1 VYTKQVAQCP
11 ACGLVQ
17 PSGVCCMDCGR
28 MLETP
33 AKSTRSVN
41 AGAGLDPLASIEDE
55 LRRMTPFGGP
65 VPAVPVPRK
74 VGGTAIEIRTGDVL
88 AWEGGAETD
97 PQSGD
102 DFMDPTSLDL
112 GPDGTPLQGEFLDE
126 TEQERP
132 NPLPPEDIAALARS
146 LVSED
151 DTAEVKARG
160 PSPVPSISVSTES
173 IRRPEPEPPVDTTE
187 RALPLPPRPRPPSAR
202 SEARRRPQFWDSF
215 AGAFAV
221 PFLGSGSAWLLL
233 LFACAFASQAVALRF
248 ALGFYALFGAIL
260 AVYYARSITGGL
272 AGEDRAPGFRAPQA
286 LIAEILA
293 PAAALIALTL
303 FLSAPLGWLSPEVVT
318 VGVEEVSSAFDGRA
332 SPPAAPD
339 AAAPNAAAPRLREIL
354 RARQL
359 PRDRTL
365 GILLLLCFAAY
376 YGPMAF
382 ALAAVNRRTLQ
393 VANPVR
399 VASRALRGGIAY
411 FTIAS
416 VGVAVLFVFAV
427 AALWLPPRGALALV
441 LGALAYVC
449 GVQGQL
455 LGRLFAALPSQFLD
469 SPDLEHTIER

>member
-1 VYTKQVAQCP
+1 MYTKRVAQCP

-28 MLETP
+28 MLEAP
-33 AKSTRSVN
+33 GKPLR
-41 AGAGLDPLASIEDE
+41 AGGGTGADPLASIEDE
-55 LRRMTPFGGP
+55 LRRMS
-65 VPAVPVPRK
+65 VPQPRK
-74 VGGTAIEIRTGDVL
+74 VGGTSIEIRTGDVI
-88 AWEGGAETD
+88 AWESGPETEV
-97 PQSGD
+97 QAGD
-102 DFMDPTSLDL
+102 DFMDPTALDL
-112 GPDGTPLQGEFLDE
+112 DQDVPPAGEYLDD
-126 TEQERP
+126 TEQERA

-146 LVSED
+146 LIHEE

-160 PSPVPSISVSTES
+160 PSPAPSISVSTES
-173 IRRPEPEPPVDTTE
+173 LRREDVELSHDATE
-187 RALPLPPRPRPPSAR
+187 QRLRPAPRPRAPSAR
-202 SEARRRPQFWDSF
+202 VEAARRPQFWDAF
-215 AGAFAV
+215 AGAFV
-221 PFLGSGSAWLLL
+221 LPFIGKGIGWLLL
-233 LFACAFASQAVALRF
+233 LFACCFASQLAPLRY
-248 ALGFYALFGAIL
+248 ALGIYALFATIL
-260 AVYYARSITGGL
+260 AVYYARSIVSGL
-272 AGEDRAPGFRAPQA
+272 AGAERAPGFQAPRA

-293 PAAALIALTL
+293 PAAALFALTL

-318 VGVEEVSSAFDGRA
+318 VGVEEVSSAFDA
-332 SPPAAPD
+332 TAPA
-339 AAAPNAAAPRLREIL
+339 AAAPSPHAPRLREIV

-359 PRDRTL
+359 PRERTL

-393 VANPVR
+393 VVNPMR

-427 AALWLPPRGALALV
+427 AALWLTPRAALALV

-455 LGRLFAALPSQFLD
+455 LGRLFAALPAQFLD
-469 SPDLEHTIER
+469 SGGEHPLERLDRTPTDI